1 MSSDGDDRVRDLE
14 LENEALNEQIKLL
27 VQTEQRLYRS
37 QNEIDAQLDRIRS
50 LARFAL
56 QSEDGEPIPSIL
68 SRALE
73 ILWKKFTLDW
83 CGVIAFEPDHGLVVV
98 SAPDE
103 VEPHPAPLTVDDA
116 LRDWILAR
124 VEPWFADG
132 LDVGGV
138 APAERLA
145 SALAPV
151 SARACPRGGQTQLSC
166 VPLRRVDERQGGW
179 LVTVSFQRRI
189 SSLAEGALA
198 EEHLPFLQL
207 LANHVD
213 HAIANAQLT
222 EDLRERSAELAN
234 SLEKLERT
242 QADLVRSQ
250 KMEAVGRLAGGV
262 AHDFNNLLTVI
273 LGYAGAVGS
282 SLPEGSP
289 QHGNVQRVIEAA
301 KRAAGITSQLLALG
315 RRQVLRREAFDLSE
329 QTARILELLR
339 RLVGED
345 VLVEVVLDRSLPLVS
360 VDRSHFEQVLLN
372 LVVNARDAMPS
383 GGTMRIETRPATTA
397 DAVRA
402 DTTFDPSR
410 FAVVSVADTGVGMDS
425 GTLTRIFEPFYTTKE
440 QGKGT
445 GLGLAVVYGAVKQ
458 GEGHVLVE
466 SEPGRGSRF
475 TVLLPHASEAE
486 LAAVAQRNAPPTVPP
501 AAPGRVIL
509 VVEDEQAIRHVVLQ
523 LLRHA
528 GYRVEE
534 SEHGVA
540 ALERLESG
548 LVADLVL
555 TDVMMPRMGGVL
567 LAEEIEKRW
576 PGMRV
581 AFMSG
586 YSEDLVSTGV
596 RSTRRMAFLAK
607 PFTPDVLLRFVA
619 EQLAHGARR

>member
-1 MSSDGDDRVRDLE
+1 MTLDPEKRVQE
-14 LENEALNEQIKLL
+14 LVRENEALNEQIKLL

-56 QSEDGEPIPSIL
+56 QTEDGEPVPSIL

-73 ILWKKFTLDW
+73 ILWRKFALDW
-83 CGVIAFEPDHGLVVV
+83 CGVIALDPESGFVVV
-98 SAPDE
+98 GSPEE
-103 VEPHPAPLTVDDA
+103 VEQHVGAIPADDA
-116 LRDWILAR
+116 IRAWLLERG
-124 VEPWFADG
+124 EPWFAG
-132 LDVGGV
+132 ELDAAGQ

-145 SALAPV
+145 ALLAPA
-151 SARACPRGGQTQLSC
+151 SAKTRPRGGQTQLAC
-166 VPLRRVDERQGGW
+166 VPLRRVDDRQGGW
-179 LVTVSFQRRI
+179 LVTLSFQRRI
-189 SSLAEGALA
+189 SALAEGALA
-198 EEHLPFLQL
+198 EEHLPYLQL

-213 HAIANAQLT
+213 HAIANALMT
-222 EDLRERSAELAN
+222 EDLRERSAELAH
-234 SLEKLERT
+234 SLETLERT

-282 SLPEGSP
+282 ALPEGSP
-289 QHGNVQRVIEAA
+289 QHANVQRVIEAA

-345 VLVEVVLDRSLPLVS
+345 VLVEVVLDRSLPMVS
-360 VDRSHFEQVLLN
+360 ADRAQFEQVLLN

-383 GGTMRIETRPATTA
+383 GGTMRIETRPATTL

-410 FAVVSVADTGVGMDS
+410 FAVVSVADTGVGMDA

-445 GLGLAVVYGAVKQ
+445 GLGLAVVYGAIKQ

-475 TVLLPHASEAE
+475 TVLLPLASEAE
-486 LAAVAQRNAPPTVPP
+486 CETARPKTTAPPSTVS
-501 AAPGRVIL
+501 APGRTIL
-509 VVEDEQAIRHVVLQ
+509 VVEDEQAIRHVVQQ
-523 LLRHA
+523 LLRNA

-534 SEHGVA
+534 AEHGAA
-540 ALERLESG
+540 ALAKLDSG
-548 LVADLVL
+548 ITADLVL
-555 TDVMMPRMGGVL
+555 TDVMMPRMGGVQ
-567 LAEEIEKRW
+567 LAEELERRY

-586 YSEDLVSTGV
+586 YSEDLVAAGA
-596 RSTRRMAFLAK
+596 RSSRRAPFLSK

-619 EQLAHGARR
+619 EQFARDARR